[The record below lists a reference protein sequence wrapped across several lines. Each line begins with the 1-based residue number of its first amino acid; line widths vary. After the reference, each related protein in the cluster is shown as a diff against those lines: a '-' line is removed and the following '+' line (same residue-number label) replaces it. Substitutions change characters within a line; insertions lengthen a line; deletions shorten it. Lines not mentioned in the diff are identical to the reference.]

1 MIQAGAFYMQRRLNS
16 RGLTLIEV
24 LASAAI
30 LAFVVLVS
38 SFLFTQG
45 YRNSKTEENRDQS
58 VTIARS
64 IMEMIKTN
72 LPSASPSVQ
81 FNGTQ
86 TINLAAI
93 RNANTATATAASFST
108 QYPSNSDGT
117 YTVVVTADP
126 VTENV
131 TVDSKVFPLN
141 SYFRKVKIRV
151 TETLFQ
157 SEYTLESYL
166 EYNKVTKE

>member
-1 MIQAGAFYMQRRLNS
+1 MLRRLNS

-30 LAFVVLVS
+30 LAFVVLLFS
-38 SFLFTQG
+38 LLFTQG

-64 IMEMIKTN
+64 VMEIIKTN
-72 LPSASPSVQ
+72 LPSPTASVS
-81 FNGTQ
+81 FNGTD
-86 TINLAAI
+86 INLTAI
-93 RNANTATATAASFST
+93 RNANAATATAASFST
-108 QYPSNSDGT
+108 QYPSSTDGT
-117 YTVVVTADP
+117 YTIVVTADP
-126 VTENV
+126 VAESV

-141 SYFRKVKIRV
+141 QYFRKVKVHV
-151 TETLFQ
+151 TEATFQ

-166 EYNKVTKE
+166 EYNKVNKE